1 MKTFHKKVHHKH
13 HLNGGAIKHGQ
24 VKHHSNLQVLKQLFN
39 DIKIADSKHHTT
51 RSTAMKKKHRTFKL

>member
-1 MKTFHKKVHHKH
+1 MKTFHKKVHHKDD
-13 HLNGGAIKHGQ
+13 LNGGAIKHRK